1 MSYQTIL
8 VHVDASRHAEARI
21 ALAVRLAAVH
31 GAHLVG
37 AAMTGVSRFI
47 FHGANVDVARTGLAG
62 QLDVLTG
69 QANAALARFETLA
82 GAVHGLSFERRLVDD
97 DAAGGLALQARY
109 TDLVVLSQFDA
120 GDPVARI
127 DPDLQAYV
135 MLNSAGP
142 VLMVPAIG
150 APADAGSHVLV
161 AWDESLQARRAVAHA
176 VPLLR
181 RAATVT
187 LAVFNPEVAGR
198 LAGTDIALYL
208 ARHGVNVVV
217 RREQHREGGA
227 ADVGGALLSLASDVG
242 ANLLVMGGYGH
253 TRLRE
258 VLLGGVTQTV
268 LKSMTIPVLMSH

>member
-1 MSYQTIL
+1 MSYKTIL

-21 ALAVRLAAVH
+21 ALAVRLAAAH

-47 FHGANVDVARTGLAG
+47 FHGANVDVARTVLAS
-62 QLDVLTG
+62 QLDVLVG
-69 QANAALARFETLA
+69 QANAALARFEALA
-82 GAVHGLSFERRLVDD
+82 GAVDGLSFERRLVDD

-109 TDLVVLSQFDA
+109 ADLVVLSQFDPA
-120 GDPVARI
+120 DPLART
-127 DPDLQAYV
+127 DPDLPAYV

-142 VLMVPAIG
+142 VLMVPTIG

-161 AWDESLQARRAVAHA
+161 AWDDSLQASRAVANA
-176 VPLLR
+176 MPLLR
-181 RAATVT
+181 RAANVT
-187 LAVFNPEVAGR
+187 LAVFNPEAEGR
-198 LAGTDIALYL
+198 LAGADIALHL

-217 RREQHREGGA
+217 RREDGA
-227 ADVGGALLSLASDVG
+227 ADVGSALLSLAADVG
-242 ANLLVMGGYGH
+242 ADLLVMGGYGH

>member
-1 MSYQTIL
+1 MSYKTIL
-8 VHVDASRHAEARI
+8 VHVDASRHADARI
-21 ALAVRLAAVH
+21 ALAVHLAAVH

-47 FHGANVDVARTGLAG
+47 FHGANVDVARTVLGC
-62 QLDVLTG
+62 QLDVLAG
-69 QANAALARFETLA
+69 QANTALARFEALA
-82 GAVHGLSFERRLVDD
+82 GAVSGLSFERRLVDD

-109 TDLVVLSQFDA
+109 ADLVVLSQFDA

-142 VLMVPAIG
+142 VLMVPTIG
-150 APADAGSHVLV
+150 AAADAGSHVLV
-161 AWDESLQARRAVAHA
+161 AWDESLQARRAVANA

-187 LAVFNPEVAGR
+187 LAVFHPAVAGR
-198 LAGTDIALYL
+198 LAGADIALYL

-217 RREQHREGGA
+217 RREHNGAGGA
-227 ADVGGALLSLASDVG
+227 ADVGSALLSLASDVG
-242 ANLLVMGGYGH
+242 ADLLVMGSYGH

-268 LKSMTIPVLMSH
+268 LESMTIPVLMSH

>member
-47 FHGANVDVARTGLAG
+47 FHGANVDVARTVLAG

-161 AWDESLQARRAVAHA
+161 AWDESLQASRAVASA
-176 VPLLR
+176 VPLLQ
-181 RAATVT
+181 RAAKVT
-187 LAVFNPEVAGR
+187 LAVFNPEAQGHSAG
-198 LAGTDIALYL
+198 ADIALYL
-208 ARHGVNVVV
+208 ARHGVDVVV
-217 RREQHREGGA
+217 RRKDSET
-227 ADVGGALLSLASDVG
+227 DVGSALLSLASDVG

-253 TRLRE
+253 TRFRE

-268 LKSMTIPVLMSH
+268 LKSMTVPALMSH

>member
-1 MSYQTIL
+1 MSYKTIL
-8 VHVDASRHAEARI
+8 VHVDASRHADARI

-47 FHGANVDVARTGLAG
+47 FHGANVDLARTVLAG
-62 QLDVLTG
+62 QLDVLAG
-69 QANAALARFETLA
+69 HANAALARFEALA
-82 GAVHGLSFERRLVDD
+82 GAVPGLSFERRLVDD

-109 TDLVVLSQFDA
+109 ADLVVLSQFDPS
-120 GDPVARI
+120 DPAART

-142 VLMVPAIG
+142 VLMVPTIG
-150 APADAGSHVLV
+150 AAADAGSHVLV
-161 AWDESLQARRAVAHA
+161 AWDESLQASRAVANA

-187 LAVFNPEVAGR
+187 LAVFTPEVTGR
-198 LAGTDIALYL
+198 LAGADIALYL

-217 RREQHREGGA
+217 RREHNGEGGA
-227 ADVGGALLSLASDVG
+227 ADVGSALLSLASDVA